1 MKRRLLIAPIIAAGF
16 AVTGAATASAGDTSF
31 IRPSASPSTVLVGG
45 SGSGTD
51 ISITEI
57 PVRLRGALTVQF
69 HGDQATGCAARGLCG
84 FSGTVIWQPPPT
96 ATLEADTFRDHGQ
109 TEYDVSLQLLGN
121 FDAAGPASEG
131 GVTTADVRFVPNGS
145 AGSASTC
152 NDAAFTGSD
161 IEMPVH
167 LRAASLTLAVA
178 EPSLLGTRCAGPLQS
193 DIASQLASRV
203 VDVASLS
210 HGRTGVSLASSSD
223 FAVHGLAGTVTSTVQ
238 LRLGRPE
245 TRRQSTGGSSSSQP
259 KSRVVEI
266 DYPARLTGSA
276 LIHTNGDPSSCTLL
290 GSCGANGTFA
300 LQVHSTP
307 GTLRIFAFTASRRPL
322 RDQLAALGL
331 GKRGNPRGIL
341 IIGALLV
348 RGPATYDVD
357 VTQGANTCRDSAPPG
372 PGVLV
377 VSGIGGPVTAGFSQG
392 PPQLHLRCP
401 GPMLS
406 LDNGLASTRLRLA
419 SLRRGGTIHLKTVH
433 ELRDDGYT
441 ARTEANVTVTL
452 SRPKVK
458 ITTDALR
465 APNPG

>member
-1 MKRRLLIAPIIAAGF
+1 MKRLLTIAAVAAAGF
-16 AVTGAATASAGDTSF
+16 AVTGGAAASAGDTTF
-31 IRPSASPSTVLVGG
+31 VRPSATPSTFLLGG

-51 ISITEI
+51 VSITEI

-96 ATLEADTFRDHGQ
+96 ATLQATTIRDHGQ

-121 FDAAGPASEG
+121 FHAAGPASEG
-131 GVTTADVRFVPNGS
+131 GVTTADVRFAPNGS

-152 NDAAFTGSD
+152 NDAAFTGAD
-161 IEMPVH
+161 IDMPVH
-167 LRAASLTLAVA
+167 LRAASLTLAAAV
-178 EPSLLGTRCAGPLQS
+178 PSLLGTRCAGPLQS
-193 DIASQLASRV
+193 DIASQLARRV

-223 FAVHGLAGTVTSTVQ
+223 FAVHGLAGTVRSTVQ
-238 LRLGRPE
+238 LRLGRPDTHRE
-245 TRRQSTGGSSSSQP
+245 GTGGSSSKQP
-259 KSRVVEI
+259 KTRVVEI
-266 DYPARLTGSA
+266 DYPARLNGSA
-276 LIHTNGDPSSCTLL
+276 LIHTHGDPSSCAAL

-300 LQVHSTP
+300 LQVHGTP
-307 GTLRIFAFTASRRPL
+307 GTLRIFAFPTSRQPL

-331 GKRGNPRGIL
+331 RKRGNPRGIL

-372 PGVLV
+372 PGVLF
-377 VSGIGGPVTAGFSQG
+377 VSGIGGAVKAGFSQG

-406 LDNGLASTRLRLA
+406 LDNGLVSTGLRLA
-419 SLRRGGTIHLKTVH
+419 RLRRGGTIHLKTVH

>member
-1 MKRRLLIAPIIAAGF
+1 MKRRLLIAPIVAAGF
-16 AVTGAATASAGDTSF
+16 AVTGAAAASAGDTGYV
-31 IRPSASPSTVLVGG
+31 RPSATPSTFLLGG

-96 ATLEADTFRDHGQ
+96 ATLEADTFRDQGQ
-109 TEYDVSLQLLGN
+109 TEYNVSLQLFN
-121 FDAAGPASEG
+121 SDAAGPASEG
-131 GVTTADVRFVPNGS
+131 GVTTADVRFAPNGS

-161 IEMPVH
+161 VEMPVH
-167 LRAASLTLAVA
+167 LRAASLTLAA
-178 EPSLLGTRCAGPLQS
+178 AAPSLLGTRCAGPLQS

-210 HGRTGVSLASSSD
+210 HGRTGVSLASSSE

-238 LRLGRPE
+238 LRLGRPD
-245 TRRQSTGGSSSSQP
+245 TRRQSPGGSSSKQP
-259 KSRVVEI
+259 KSRLVEI
-266 DYPARLTGSA
+266 DYPARLNASA
-276 LIHTNGDPSSCTLL
+276 LIHTHGDPSSCAAL

-300 LQVHSTP
+300 LQVHGTP
-307 GTLRIFAFTASRRPL
+307 GTLRIFAFATSRRPL

-331 GKRGNPRGIL
+331 RKRGNPRGIL

-372 PGVLV
+372 PGVLI
-377 VSGIGGPVTAGFSQG
+377 VSGIGGAVTAGFSQG

-401 GPMLS
+401 GPMLA
-406 LDNGLASTRLRLA
+406 LDNGLVSTRLGLA
-419 SLRRGGTIHLKTVH
+419 RLRRGGTIHLKTVH
-433 ELRDDGYT
+433 ALRDDGYT
-441 ARTEANVTVTL
+441 ARTEANVAVTL

>member
-1 MKRRLLIAPIIAAGF
+1 MKRLLTIAAVAAAGF
-16 AVTGAATASAGDTSF
+16 AVTGGAAASAGDTTF
-31 IRPSASPSTVLVGG
+31 VRPSATPSTFLLGG

-51 ISITEI
+51 VSITEI

-96 ATLEADTFRDHGQ
+96 ATLQATTFRDHGQ

-131 GVTTADVRFVPNGS
+131 GVTTADVRFAPNGS

-152 NDAAFTGSD
+152 NDAAFTGAD
-161 IEMPVH
+161 IDMPVH
-167 LRAASLTLAVA
+167 LRAASLTLAAAV
-178 EPSLLGTRCAGPLQS
+178 PSLLGTRCAGPLQS
-193 DIASQLASRV
+193 DIASQLARRV

-238 LRLGRPE
+238 LRLGRPDTHRE
-245 TRRQSTGGSSSSQP
+245 GTGGSSSKQP
-259 KSRVVEI
+259 KTRVVEI
-266 DYPARLTGSA
+266 DYPARLNGSA
-276 LIHTNGDPSSCTLL
+276 LIHTHGDPSSCAAL

-300 LQVHSTP
+300 LQVHGTP
-307 GTLRIFAFTASRRPL
+307 GTLRIFAFPTSRQPL

-331 GKRGNPRGIL
+331 RKRGNPRGIL

-348 RGPATYDVD
+348 RGPGHLRRRRHAGGEHV
-357 VTQGANTCRDSAPPG
+357 QGQRAPRTRRALRVGDRGSCEGRLQPG
-372 PGVLV
+372 
-377 VSGIGGPVTAGFSQG
+377 TA
-392 PPQLHLRCP
+392 QLHLRCP

-406 LDNGLASTRLRLA
+406 LDNGLISSGLRLA
-419 SLRRGGTIHLKTVH
+419 RLRRGGTIHLKTVH

>member
-1 MKRRLLIAPIIAAGF
+1 VKRRLLIAPIVAAGF
-16 AVTGAATASAGDTSF
+16 VVTGVAAASAGDTGYV
-31 IRPSASPSTVLVGG
+31 RPSATPSTFLLGG

-96 ATLEADTFRDHGQ
+96 ATLEADTFRDQGQ
-109 TEYDVSLQLLGN
+109 TEYNVSLQLFN
-121 FDAAGPASEG
+121 SDAAGPASEG
-131 GVTTADVRFVPNGS
+131 GVTTADVRFAPNGS

-161 IEMPVH
+161 VEMPVH
-167 LRAASLTLAVA
+167 LRAASLTLAA
-178 EPSLLGTRCAGPLQS
+178 AAPSLLGRRCAGPLQS

-210 HGRTGVSLASSSD
+210 HGRTGVSLASSSE

-238 LRLGRPE
+238 LRLGRPD
-245 TRRQSTGGSSSSQP
+245 TRRQSPGGSSSKQP
-259 KSRVVEI
+259 KTRLVEI
-266 DYPARLTGSA
+266 DYPARLNASA
-276 LIHTNGDPSSCTLL
+276 LIHTHGDPSSCAAL

-300 LQVHSTP
+300 LQVHGTP
-307 GTLRIFAFTASRRPL
+307 GTLRIFAFATSRRPL

-331 GKRGNPRGIL
+331 RKRGNPRGIL

-372 PGVLV
+372 PGVLI
-377 VSGIGGPVTAGFSQG
+377 VSGRGGAVTAGFSQG

-401 GPMLS
+401 GPMLA
-406 LDNGLASTRLRLA
+406 LDNGLVSTRLGLA
-419 SLRRGGTIHLKTVH
+419 RLRRGGTIHLKTVH
-433 ELRDDGYT
+433 ALRDDGYT
-441 ARTEANVTVTL
+441 ARTEANVAVTL